1 MRFHRPGEH
10 GFPIEPGRVCLPWAL
25 LAFGA
30 VVPAHAAPGDP
41 AEATAQFLTASD
53 LDLLVADLAGVYAS
67 TPGGPATDAAAF
79 DALVFAAL
87 TDQLALLSGG
97 LGQIPLVYDGG
108 VLGGLLSIAQT
119 DIEGFAG
126 TDALSALA
134 ASGAIDPLTGDFTE
148 LSTGGSTV
156 NLAAI
161 FDGLGVSS
169 ATRYILSQIDLAAIF
184 DGLGVSSATRYI
196 LSQIDL
202 QLGTAAS
209 QAGAEAYGAVS
220 SDYRLDA
227 LGLELT
233 SPLLA
238 ALPDVIDLGMQGA
251 TLLVGEAID
260 LLLPGGTIT
269 LPPGTVPDIP
279 VLSFYTL
286 ELGAVTP
293 TIAAPDFNS
302 VVSSVMSQPG
312 GVILVS
318 DDGLATVNLNTGE
331 IFIDLAEL
339 YGGSVEGLGA
349 NTEVFTSGNMAAISD
364 AVGNALGKSTALFAN
379 AFLDALMATP
389 LGVSIDVELVQ
400 GTNPLNPNLNGLT
413 LITGTVSGAG
423 SLKDFA
429 DGNGVFTA
437 AVAQVPGLPTCAA
450 PLVFGVCLAPTSTI
464 VGGLVTAVNTVV
476 PATMPTLAQAV
487 AAPLVLALQ
496 DAADPIIAEIEA
508 EVADVYAAITG
519 AFDWLMPALA
529 GVVINEQPAVG
540 DLGPDSFTVRA
551 LGVTLMPNFPQT
563 NAAHVGFASSTV
575 IAFAEPAVDIVEL
588 EVIAGDPVTITGTG
602 WNPAGGDVTL
612 YFEDAAGDPVGA
624 PFTATVAPDG
634 SISSG
639 FVVPEGTDAGVLTL
653 FATQGDATRTDTVTV
668 VQPGGESGGGGLA
681 DSGAALP
688 LLPGAA
694 ALILIAAG
702 AATLIARRRLA
713 APVSAGIGGTV

>member
-1 MRFHRPGEH
+1 MGVLPSTRRTRFPQRTVKGLSAV
-10 GFPIEPGRVCLPWAL
+10 GAAAL

-41 AEATAQFLTASD
+41 AEASAQFLSASG
-53 LDLLVADLAGVYAS
+53 LDLRVADLAGVYAS

-169 ATRYILSQIDLAAIF
+169 ATRYILSQIDL
-184 DGLGVSSATRYI
+184 
-196 LSQIDL
+196 

-286 ELGAVTP
+286 ELGAVTL